1 MALKLVNVTKL
12 CLLCTGML
20 HALWP
25 FCHAMARLVFVG
37 AFGVKSARLPTAHS
51 GCGYLHIAKLHI
63 AKLSQTSVKSSGLRC
78 TCMCTG
84 RDVAVRICSTV

>member
-25 FCHAMARLVFVG
+25 LCHAMARLSLVEGFVVEWSSRFQL
-37 AFGVKSARLPTAHS
+37 ALWAEW
-51 GCGYLHIAKLHI
+51 IMHI
-63 AKLSQTSVKSSGLRC
+63 AKLSQTSVKCSGLRC
-78 TCMCTG
+78 IRMGTG